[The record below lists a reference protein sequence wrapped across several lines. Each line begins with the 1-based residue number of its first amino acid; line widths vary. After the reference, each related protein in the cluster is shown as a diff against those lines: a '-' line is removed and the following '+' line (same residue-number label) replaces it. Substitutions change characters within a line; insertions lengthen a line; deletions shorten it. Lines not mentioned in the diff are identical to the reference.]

1 MLDPWGESGPEMGA
15 RPVAVARAL
24 YRVHYDNEG
33 LDVNWTLMRQSL
45 RRQRYGKKGQN
56 SSRVPLA
63 AGLENSTLGNTG
75 DRSVWGHASVAAGF
89 APNPFKAFALAFVA
103 GAAGM
108 GFVPS
113 VRAADLPARQAAP
126 IEYVR
131 ICDAYGAGFFYIP
144 GTETCLR
151 VGGLALAELRAHDP
165 FYSVAGPLFYA
176 NGVPHLG
183 AGFVPLPNMYLNARS
198 RDALAFS
205 ALGRAELDARTQSPW
220 GTLRAFIRVDAFYGS
235 GASAQLGGLGQLV
248 NTFNLTAGST
258 APRETTIINKA
269 FIQFAGLTAGRAQSM
284 FDFYADAY
292 NYESLRGSNATV
304 ALLAYTATF
313 GDGFSATLS
322 FEDQPSRRAA
332 IGSTIA
338 TTNFTA
344 AGVPIPITIG
354 GVSAASFQG
363 VPAGA
368 RVPEIVGNLRLDQP
382 WGSVQISAAAH
393 QVRASLFQGA
403 ALSPIPVLP
412 PFPAGVTPP
421 YAFPALTSNSY
432 GFAVQAGVQL
442 NLDYLSPGDKL
453 WLQAAYERGA
463 FGYIAGNNF
472 ANAYGSVS
480 QNRYMGSG
488 FVSLPYI
495 AGWNP
500 QINSDCVFTGTGAC
514 EQQWGWDITGAYKH
528 YWLPILSSAIYG
540 SYLEVHYPA
549 NALAGL
555 GGAVGVSNLKET
567 RVGTNLV
574 WTPLKGFDVGAE
586 FMYLHLNQTRPTGL
600 APNPALN
607 AQGLPSFSA
616 NTNVYEGRLRVQRA
630 F

>member
-1 MLDPWGESGPEMGA
+1 MG
-15 RPVAVARAL
+15 
-24 YRVHYDNEG
+24 
-33 LDVNWTLMRQSL
+33 
-45 RRQRYGKKGQN
+45 
-56 SSRVPLA
+56 LA
-63 AGLENSTLGNTG
+63 
-75 DRSVWGHASVAAGF
+75 
-89 APNPFKAFALAFVA
+89 PC
-103 GAAGM
+103 
-108 GFVPS
+108 

-151 VGGLALAELRAHDP
+151 VGGLALGELRAHDP
-165 FYSVAGPLFYA
+165 FFSIAGPLFYG
-176 NGVPHLG
+176 NGIPHLG

-205 ALGRAELDARTQSPW
+205 ALGRVELDARTQSPW

-235 GASAQLGGLGQLV
+235 GASAQLGGLGQVV

-258 APRETTIINKA
+258 APRETTIVNKA

-313 GDGFSATLS
+313 GNGFSATLS

-338 TTNFTA
+338 TTTGA
-344 AGVPIPITIG
+344 PITIG

-363 VPAGA
+363 MPAGA

-382 WGSVQISAAAH
+382 WGSVQVSAAAH
-393 QVRASLFQGA
+393 QLRASLFQAA
-403 ALSPIPVLP
+403 ALSPIPVTVIPPGFTP
-412 PFPAGVTPP
+412 PF
-421 YAFPALTSNSY
+421 AFPALTSNSY

-472 ANAYGSVS
+472 ANAYGSVG
-480 QNRYMGSG
+480 QNRFMGSG
-488 FVSLPYI
+488 FVSEPYI

-500 QINSDCVFTGTGAC
+500 QINSDCVFTGSGAC

-528 YWLPILSSAIYG
+528 YWLPILSSAVYG

-549 NALAGL
+549 SALAGI
-555 GGAVGVSNLKET
+555 GGGVGVSNLKET
-567 RVGTNLV
+567 RVGSNLV
-574 WTPLKGFDVGAE
+574 WTPLRGFDIGAE
-586 FMYLHLNQTRPTGL
+586 FMYVHLNQTRPTGL
-600 APNPALN
+600 APDPVLTAR
-607 AQGLPSFSA
+607 GLPAFHP
-616 NTNVYEGRLRVQRA
+616 NTDVYEGRLRVQRA